1 MEPRGIAGMELL
13 AMEMKASGA
22 YVARGLSWTDATFET
37 VVAPLSDSLRHA
49 YDKAAGFLKTLRR
62 AVARAG
68 DVVGVNAMNSYWSM
82 HLRFCKELMV
92 AAKVESVVSVAH
104 RESVTRFHTHVLDL
118 ALADGSESGG
128 CGWRLRAL

>member
-1 MEPRGIAGMELL
+1 
-13 AMEMKASGA
+13 MEMKASGA

-92 AAKVESVVSVAH
+92 AAKVESVVK
-104 RESVTRFHTHVLDL
+104 L
-118 ALADGSESGG
+118 ARKARDEEGKAVVIALQTTGAAGAD
-128 CGWRLRAL
+128 RAAKKQQKAGETARRA

>member
-37 VVAPLSDSLRHA
+37 VVVPLSDSLRHA
-49 YDKAAGFLKTLRR
+49 YDQAAGFLRRLRR
-62 AVARAG
+62 AVEKAG
-68 DVVGVNAMNSYWSM
+68 CVVGVNAMNSYWSM

-92 AAKVESVVSVAH
+92 AAKVESVV
-104 RESVTRFHTHVLDL
+104 
-118 ALADGSESGG
+118 ALARKARNDEGKAVVI
-128 CGWRLRAL
+128 ALGF

>member
-62 AVARAG
+62 AVEEAG
-68 DVVGVNAMNSYWSM
+68 AKVGVNAMNSYWSM

-92 AAKVESVVSVAH
+92 AAKVESVV
-104 RESVTRFHTHVLDL
+104 
-118 ALADGSESGG
+118 ALARKARNDEGKAVVI
-128 CGWRLRAL
+128 ALGF